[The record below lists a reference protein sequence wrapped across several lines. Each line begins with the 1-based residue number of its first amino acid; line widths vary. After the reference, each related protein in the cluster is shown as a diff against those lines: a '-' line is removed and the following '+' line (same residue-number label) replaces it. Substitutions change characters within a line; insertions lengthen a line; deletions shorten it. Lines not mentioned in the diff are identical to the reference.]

1 MTEAESR
8 KIRVTKR
15 KEREEDRTEN
25 GRGRKRRTRKGKERE
40 RTDGTEGVE
49 VAEDEWRGRVEE
61 KLERL
66 EGTVVEGFR
75 RVLWMVGEVMR
86 ELGEVKEL
94 VESESVGSEG
104 SEEDG
109 EGEEEEEVEV
119 EGQVV
124 DGETGKEP
132 EVEVAR
138 EGEAGNGGDVEM
150 AE

>member
-15 KEREEDRTEN
+15 KEWEEDGTEN
-25 GRGRKRRTRKGKERE
+25 GRGRKRRTGKGKERE
-40 RTDGTEGVE
+40 RTEGME
-49 VAEDEWRGRVEE
+49 GAEDEWKGWVEE
-61 KLERL
+61 RLEKL

-75 RVLWMVGEVMR
+75 RVLWMVGEVMW

-94 VESESVGSEG
+94 MESESVGSEG

-109 EGEEEEEVEV
+109 EGEEEAVEEMVDGEGGKELEVEV
-119 EGQVV
+119 VG
-124 DGETGKEP
+124 G
-132 EVEVAR
+132 
-138 EGEAGNGGDVEM
+138 GEAGNGGDVEM